1 MADQAT
7 LKFDFIRLETKPSA
21 QLSYSFTA
29 STATKPTNPALIVF
43 VNGLGAPQAGWI
55 ATMNKLKELSPQGLP
70 AMLTF
75 DRFGQGQTTDRD
87 PKDEG
92 AADPTHAHDCMAVV
106 RDIRQ
111 LITQILKERL
121 SIDNPDS
128 TKLLLIGNSIGC
140 ALTRLYA
147 AEYPG
152 TVAGALLLDSV
163 LTDTDFVSVFPDP
176 DSEGFDPASLP
187 PGVTADNLRVAR
199 EETAKRFHPSVGSR
213 EGLSRKN
220 LTQLLGHSDSPALP
234 KVDGKDPY
242 ITILGH
248 DFNYFAERTGT
259 DFNIPGETVQAYMN
273 TYWHHYNEGLA
284 KLTSSER
291 SEGPIQ
297 VPNAGHF
304 IQLDNPGFVAGKL
317 HDMLQK
323 LAEE

>member
-1 MADQAT
+1 MADQAPP
-7 LKFDFIRLETKPSA
+7 KFELIRLETKPSA

-29 STATKPTNPALIVF
+29 STATKSTNPTLIVF

-55 ATMNKLKELSPQGLP
+55 ATMNKLKELSPHGLP

-87 PKDEG
+87 PNDEG

-106 RDIRQ
+106 RDMRQ
-111 LITQILKERL
+111 LITQILKDRL
-121 SIDNPDS
+121 DINNPDS
-128 TKLLLIGNSIGC
+128 AKLFLIANSIGC
-140 ALTRLYA
+140 ALSRLYA

-176 DSEGFDPASLP
+176 DAKDFDHTTLP

-199 EETAKRFHPSVGSR
+199 EETTKRFHPSVGSR

-234 KVDGKDPY
+234 KVAGKDPY
-242 ITILGH
+242 ITVLGH
-248 DFNYFAERTGT
+248 DFDHFAERTGT
-259 DFNIPGETVQAYMN
+259 DFKIPGEAVQAYMN

-284 KLTSSER
+284 KLTSLEK

-304 IQLDNPGFVAGKL
+304 IQLDNPGFVAEKL
-317 HDMLQK
+317 NNILQK